1 MSETISKYIQ
11 DNAKLLMK
19 EAVVLMKI
27 INIQKFLPV
36 IIIALFVIGAYITYK
51 TPSKAVLPEG
61 FVNAETDAET
71 TQKLRNISGM
81 KTYSTDKEGFTT
93 GGEINNTDRCPNILI
108 QHGSDIFL
116 YNSKVEK
123 VPGVNPIRFKSLDDY
138 SEFMDWLYGRG
149 IRCPVLFLQFSY
161 DAQGNAVYKMRPSP
175 TDLQG
180 GLSPNVPYSPAP
192 AALVQMMDASRDNPP
207 FNNQMYDG
215 YDPLNFNIG
224 DYTSQDAAFR
234 AKELTMQYSDNPMD
248 ANWGGVNYSRSLA
261 GSGMYSNRTRSDSL
275 PMYVSQKYITGN
287 YDKAAKTP
295 ASTPTTSVSTP
306 ITSVSTPTTSVSTP
320 TTSVSTPTTS
330 VLAPISTSSSGII
343 APSTSSL
350 PHPPLTT
357 YPSPPPP
364 PPPPPPPSPTPPPL
378 TTYPSPP
385 PAPPPTPPPSDYTAT

>member
-11 DNAKLLMK
+11 DNAKLIMK
-19 EAVVLMKI
+19 EAIVLMKI

-61 FVNAETDAET
+61 FMNAESDAEVT
-71 TQKLRNISGM
+71 RTLRNVAGVKSS
-81 KTYSTDKEGFTT
+81 STHKEGFTT

-108 QHGSDIFL
+108 QHGNEIFL

-192 AALVQMMDASRDNPP
+192 AALVQIMDASRDNPP
-207 FNNQMYDG
+207 FNNEMYDG
-215 YDPLNFNIG
+215 FDPLNFNIG
-224 DYTSQDAAFR
+224 DYTSHDAAFR
-234 AKELTMQYSDNPMD
+234 EKELTMQYSDNPMD

-261 GSGMYSNRTRSDSL
+261 GSGMYRSRTRSDSL

-287 YDKAAKTP
+287 YDKATTTAVATTPDVNAPAPTSTTTP
-295 ASTPTTSVSTP
+295 ASTPASTTTGSTTGSTTTADPIYTPTITTTPQSTP
-306 ITSVSTPTTSVSTP
+306 STAASTGITT
-320 TTSVSTPTTS
+320 
-330 VLAPISTSSSGII
+330 G
-343 APSTSSL
+343 
-350 PHPPLTT
+350 
-357 YPSPPPP
+357 PSPNEPTDSPNKCP
-364 PPPPPPPSPTPPPL
+364 GPSCPTN
-378 TTYPSPP
+378 
-385 PAPPPTPPPSDYTAT
+385 